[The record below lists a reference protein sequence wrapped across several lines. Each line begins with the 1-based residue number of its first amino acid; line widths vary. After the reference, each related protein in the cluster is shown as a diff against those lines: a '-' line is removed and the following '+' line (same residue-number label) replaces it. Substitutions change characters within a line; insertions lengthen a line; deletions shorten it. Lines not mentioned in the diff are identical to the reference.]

1 MENETNKLLE
11 EAMQEVEN
19 AKSKQELF
27 NVNTNFL
34 GKNGKFSALMKK
46 LKDVLPENR
55 AKIGAILNNAREKID
70 TAIRTFIKKF
80 EKQELEEKI
89 KNEKVDVTIP
99 VKPYPMGVKHPITET
114 QELLM
119 DFFVKKGFT
128 VRTGT
133 DIETDYYCFE
143 ALNVPK
149 NHPARDAQDTFYI
162 NDEIVLRTHTSAT
175 QIHTM
180 EKFKPPIKMVSTGAA
195 YRVDE
200 IDGRHSPFFHQLEI
214 LVVDKNVS
222 MADMKGTL
230 EEIGKFLFGE
240 KTKIRLRPS
249 YFPFTEPSAEADAT
263 CPKCGGKG
271 NGCSLCQQTGWIEI
285 LGCGMV
291 NPKILENHGINTNEF
306 GGFAVGIGLER
317 LAMLRY
323 GISDMRELFE
333 NNVEFLKQFK

>member
-1 MENETNKLLE
+1 MENETTQLLN
-11 EAMQEVEN
+11 EAMKEVEN
-19 AKSKQELF
+19 AKTKQELF
-27 NVNTNFL
+27 NVNSNYL
-34 GKNGKFSALMKK
+34 GKNGKFSGLMKK
-46 LKDVLPENR
+46 LKEVLPEER
-55 AKIGAILNNAREKID
+55 AKMGAILNSAREKID
-70 TAIRTFIKKF
+70 NAIRNFIKKF
-80 EKQELEEKI
+80 ETQELENKL
-89 KNEKVDVTIP
+89 KNEKVDITIP
-99 VKPYPMGVKHPITET
+99 VKPYPLGAKHPITET

-128 VRTGT
+128 VKAGT

-149 NHPARDAQDTFYI
+149 NHPARDAQDTFYV

-180 EKFKPPIKMVSTGAA
+180 ETCKPPIKMVSTGAA

-222 MADMKGTL
+222 MADMKGLL
-230 EEIGKFLFGE
+230 EDIAKFLFGE

-271 NGCSLCQQTGWIEI
+271 KDCSLCQKTGWIEI

-291 NPKILENHGINTNEF
+291 NPKILRNHDINPNIY

-323 GISDMRELFE
+323 GINDMRELFE
-333 NNVEFLKQFK
+333 NDVNFLKQFK